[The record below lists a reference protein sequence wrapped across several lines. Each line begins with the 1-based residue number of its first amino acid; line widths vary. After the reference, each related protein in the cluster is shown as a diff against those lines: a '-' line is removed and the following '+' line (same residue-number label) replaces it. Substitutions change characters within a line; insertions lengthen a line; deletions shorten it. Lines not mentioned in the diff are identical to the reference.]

1 MHHKDLNI
9 QNRDEI
15 TLFGVPET
23 PIYIIINEGHE
34 KGGEQTGYDSV
45 EVWLRFFQESSLT
58 TKPMICNQ
66 NVLPLA
72 STMMNIHT
80 RRTPNRMRALK
91 VSLLSSN
98 GGSSS
103 GRGKRGVCA
112 SRSSAGA
119 RGIGRACATLSAA
132 SGGWACIVWASHWLL
147 LWGVRGGAGL
157 AKRVVI
163 KSFSNSARR
172 W

>member
-1 MHHKDLNI
+1 MHHKDRNI

-66 NVLPLA
+66 NDLPLA

-91 VSLLSSN
+91 ASLLSSN
-98 GGSSS
+98 GGMSSRRCKN
-103 GRGKRGVCA
+103 GLHR
-112 SRSSAGA
+112 SRCSA
-119 RGIGRACATLSAA
+119 RT
-132 SGGWACIVWASHWLL
+132 
-147 LWGVRGGAGL
+147 
-157 AKRVVI
+157 KRVV
-163 KSFSNSARR
+163 
-172 W
+172 

>member
-23 PIYIIINEGHE
+23 PIYIMIKEGQE
-34 KGGEQTGYDSV
+34 KGGEETGYDSV

-66 NVLPLA
+66 NDLPLA

-91 VSLLSSN
+91 ASLLSSN

-103 GRGKRGVCA
+103 GRGKKGVCA
-112 SRSSAGA
+112 SRSSAGG
-119 RGIGRACATLSAA
+119 RGIGRAFATLSPPRGRPALLA
-132 SGGWACIVWASHWLL
+132 LGHPLPLL
-147 LWGVRGGAGL
+147 LGGRWGGGGCQSRAGQSL
-157 AKRVVI
+157 
-163 KSFSNSARR
+163 N
-172 W
+172 

>member
-23 PIYIIINEGHE
+23 PIYIMIKEGQE
-34 KGGEQTGYDSV
+34 KGGEETGYDSV

-66 NVLPLA
+66 NDLPLA

-91 VSLLSSN
+91 ASLLSSN

-112 SRSSAGA
+112 SR
-119 RGIGRACATLSAA
+119 CP
-132 SGGWACIVWASHWLL
+132 
-147 LWGVRGGAGL
+147 GAGRGNCTAWATPL
-157 AKRVVI
+157 FRQCAP
-163 KSFSNSARR
+163 ARHP
-172 W
+172 WSHPSPPPLG